1 MLIIGPSDLTGKVVW
16 PWLFVSGS
24 VISVLEKLSMD
35 FLGKIF
41 YGKKWSKWHRK
52 GSFKLS
58 ENSYLF
64 LLKMFLDEKIVFNI
78 LLYKPHVLGN

>member
-35 FLGKIF
+35 FL
-41 YGKKWSKWHRK
+41 
-52 GSFKLS
+52 
-58 ENSYLF
+58 
-64 LLKMFLDEKIVFNI
+64 LKMFLDEKIVFNI
-78 LLYKPHVLGN
+78 LLCKAHVLGN

>member
-41 YGKKWSKWHRK
+41 YGKI
-52 GSFKLS
+52 S

-78 LLYKPHVLGN
+78 LLCKPHVLGN